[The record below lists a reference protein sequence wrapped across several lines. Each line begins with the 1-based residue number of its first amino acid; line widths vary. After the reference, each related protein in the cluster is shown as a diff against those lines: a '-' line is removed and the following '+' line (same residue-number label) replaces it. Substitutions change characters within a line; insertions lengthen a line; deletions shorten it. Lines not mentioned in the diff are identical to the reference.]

1 MPKFN
6 ATSSS
11 DSSLPWSLYGSLPCS
26 KVTVLPSGR
35 KVTSTVFSPGASTVV
50 VPVPCVFSSD
60 IRPLGCKLVYYFRL
74 LFEICFRHSM
84 ARLRPFLEIGVVHG
98 LSLER
103 GRDSRI
109 HHQLRPPHR
118 GPIQRVNARADP
130 VIIIPILYRNQ
141 PFPQRL
147 DIASFVV
154 RDLLPGVI
162 L

>member
-35 KVTSTVFSPGASTVV
+35 KVTSTVFSLGASIVV

-60 IRPLGCKLVYYFRL
+60 IKLPALFKPALFKLCLRHRMAGLRAFR
-74 LFEICFRHSM
+74 
-84 ARLRPFLEIGVVHG
+84 EIGVVHG

-103 GRDSRI
+103 GRNGSI
-109 HHQLRPPHR
+109 HHQFCQTHSGL
-118 GPIQRVNARADP
+118 VP
-130 VIIIPILYRNQ
+130 V
-141 PFPQRL
+141 
-147 DIASFVV
+147 S
-154 RDLLPGVI
+154 
-162 L
+162 